1 VNETP
6 TSTPPSSPPDPSAER
21 VLAVII
27 PAYNEQETIEQ
38 VLAKVDALP
47 MVREIIVV
55 DDGST
60 DATVARVEAFGSPRV
75 RLLRQPANRG
85 KTAAVRR
92 AVAEA
97 TSPLV
102 IIQDADLEY
111 DPVEI
116 PFVIAPIL
124 AGRAD
129 VVYGS
134 RFLVR
139 RAARVLYFYHYLANK
154 LLTFCS
160 NLLTNMNMTDIETC
174 YKAFRT
180 PILQQTPLTSSGF
193 GMEVEITAFVAKTR
207 ARVYEVPISYYGRT
221 YEEGKK
227 IGLIDGLCALWYI
240 FRYNVLASLSPGYR
254 QRIRAVN
261 AFLAGLTR
269 DRTTSPSQHPA
280 P

>member
-1 VNETP
+1 MNETP
-6 TSTPPSSPPDPSAER
+6 SPAPTACAPTSDR
-21 VLAVII
+21 VLAVLI
-27 PAYNEQETIEQ
+27 PVYNEQDTITT
-38 VLAKVDALP
+38 VLARVDALP

-60 DATVARVEAFGSPRV
+60 DATVARIQAFGSPRV
-75 RLLRQPANRG
+75 RLIRQQVNSG
-85 KTAAVRR
+85 KTAAIRR

-97 TSPLV
+97 TSPLA

-111 DPVEI
+111 DPDEI
-116 PFVIAPIL
+116 PFVVAPIL
-124 AGRAD
+124 EGRAD

-154 LLTFCS
+154 SLTFCS

-180 PILQQTPLTSSGF
+180 PILQEVPFNSSGF
-193 GMEVEITAFVAKTR
+193 GMEVEITAFVARTR

-221 YEEGKK
+221 YQEGKK
-227 IGLIDGLCALWYI
+227 IGMLDGLAALWYI
-240 FRYNVLASLSPGYR
+240 FRYNLFSRLTPSYAQRVQAANDFLASMSP
-254 QRIRAVN
+254 
-261 AFLAGLTR
+261 L
-269 DRTTSPSQHPA
+269 PPA
-280 P
+280 PEIPSAPQP